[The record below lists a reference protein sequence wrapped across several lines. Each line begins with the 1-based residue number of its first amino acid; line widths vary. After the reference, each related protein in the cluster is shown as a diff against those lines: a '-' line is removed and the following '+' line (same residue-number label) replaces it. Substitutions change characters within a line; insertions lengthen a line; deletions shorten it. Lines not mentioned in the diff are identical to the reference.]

1 MTGSDCQY
9 DAGRK
14 AAQSAAGVTKVEI
27 VGRAGYLHIEG
38 RPGASEIRADGQAC
52 APIEE
57 ELAGIVLKATRSGST
72 VRIEAIVPEHDSSFW
87 QSSPKLDFDVTL
99 PAGIA
104 VDVVDSS
111 GELTISNVGDLKVDD
126 SSGGIEIRH
135 TTGNVRVRDSSGE
148 IVIEDV
154 RGDVYIPQ
162 DSSGS
167 IEITGVTGGVTID
180 EDSSGSIDIRNVQR
194 NVAIG
199 SDGSGTID
207 VTDVGGDF
215 TVGSKGSGS
224 IDYDNVRGKVSVPS
238 RHRHR
243 DN

>member
-57 ELAGIVLKATRSGST
+57 ELAGMALRATRSGST
-72 VRIEAIVPEHDSSFW
+72 VRIEAIVPDHEGTFF
-87 QSSPKLDFDVTL
+87 QSSPKLDFEVTV

-111 GELTISNVGDLKVDD
+111 GELTVANVGDLKVED
-126 SSGGIEIRH
+126 SSGSIEIRH

-148 IVIEDV
+148 IVIDDV

-162 DSSGS
+162 DSSGD
-167 IEITGVTGGVTID
+167 IEIRRVGGGVTID
-180 EDSSGSIDIRNVQR
+180 EDSSGSIDIRDVQR
-194 NVAIG
+194 NVNIG
-199 SDGSGTID
+199 SDGSGSID
-207 VTDVGGDF
+207 VTDIGGDF

-224 IDYDNVRGKVSVPS
+224 VEYDNVRGRVSVPA

-243 DN
+243 D